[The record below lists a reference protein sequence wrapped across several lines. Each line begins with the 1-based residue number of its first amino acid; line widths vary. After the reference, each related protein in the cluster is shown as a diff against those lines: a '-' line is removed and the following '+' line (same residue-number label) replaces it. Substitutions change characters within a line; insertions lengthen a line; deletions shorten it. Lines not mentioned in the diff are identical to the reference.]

1 MKSTPKKILSLFM
14 SLLML
19 LSVTSG
25 LTFMSFASQKVQSG
39 DFIYEVPDK
48 TSYMYGYIC
57 ISKYIGTDEKVTVPA
72 EIAGK
77 FRSYI

>member
-25 LTFMSFASQKVQSG
+25 LTFTSFADDANADVSFEYTENDDGRLSRLRLKFLHSV
-39 DFIYEVPDK
+39 
-48 TSYMYGYIC
+48 TSR
-57 ISKYIGTDEKVTVPA
+57 KL
-72 EIAGK
+72 
-77 FRSYI
+77 

>member
-25 LTFMSFASQKVQSG
+25 LTFTSFASQKVQSG
-39 DFIYEVPDK
+39 DFIYEVPDN
-48 TSYMYGYIC
+48 TSSWYGKNC
-57 ISKYIGTDEKVTVPA
+57 IVNYVGTDEKVTVPA